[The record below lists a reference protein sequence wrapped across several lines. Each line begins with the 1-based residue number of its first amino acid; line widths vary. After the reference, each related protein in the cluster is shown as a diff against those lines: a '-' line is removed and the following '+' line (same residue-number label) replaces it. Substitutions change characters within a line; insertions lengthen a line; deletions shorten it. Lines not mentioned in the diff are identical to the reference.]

1 MLTFNNTRSS
11 HKRNRTAKKFPR
23 HKLKD
28 FNTIPKNLKEW
39 GYCKHNWNDDDYTYT
54 KGNMKRFL
62 MSNLGKPIDTVYSK
76 FLKRW
81 KSFENPKEEF
91 YRWIK
96 DSIVESIGGFYLVNG
111 ILSYK
116 KPNKAKK
123 ETNVFQENIKKF
135 QQLDLKSLLKILIE
149 LKVPQCLG
157 VFKVHGGEKTIYMD
171 FYPNYNSEDADK
183 WKLRQITSIEGVG
196 YGINYDVI
204 NFQTGKTK
212 YLFEVSN
219 NFFASK
225 TGICFYYKL

>member
-11 HKRNRTAKKFPR
+11 HKRNRTTKKFPR

-91 YRWIK
+91 YHYIK

-111 ILSYK
+111 ILNYK
-116 KPNKAKK
+116 TPTKKKLSISKADINRERFK
-123 ETNVFQENIKKF
+123 N
-135 QQLDLKSLLKILIE
+135 LDMSSLINTLYSVR
-149 LKVPQCLG
+149 VPQCLG
-157 VFKVHGGEKTIYMD
+157 RFWVGDTERTIYMD
-171 FYPNYNSEDADK
+171 NHIYVQDSYSFAYKN
-183 WKLRQITSIEGVG
+183 RQQCGIVGVG
-196 YGINYDVI
+196 YGLDVDI
-204 NFQTGKTK
+204 KFKSTGGRLDT
-212 YLFEVSN
+212 YTPSSN
-219 NFFASK
+219 SNPS
-225 TGICFYYKL
+225 IYFYYRI

>member
-1 MLTFNNTRSS
+1 M
-11 HKRNRTAKKFPR
+11 
-23 HKLKD
+23 
-28 FNTIPKNLKEW
+28 
-39 GYCKHNWNDDDYTYT
+39 GYCKHNQNDDCIYT

-62 MSNLGKPIDTVYSK
+62 MSNLGKPTVYSK

-91 YRWIK
+91 YCWIK

-111 ILSYK
+111 ILNYK

-123 ETNVFQENIKKF
+123 ETNVFQENLKKF

-183 WKLRQITSIEGVG
+183 WKLRQITSIGGVG

-225 TGICFYYKL
+225 TDICFYYKL